1 MGVIRDPF
9 VGLLK
14 SWTRTTAFIGKEVL
28 EVVRRPGALFS
39 LIFGP
44 FLIMGLFGLGY
55 SGQYRPLNA
64 VLVLPTSA
72 NLPRDVN
79 FYTQFTGDS
88 VKLVDITDS
97 TDRAR
102 QRLQRQEIDLIVIA
116 PADVEQSFLSG
127 QQSVIAIE
135 YNELDP
141 VRDNYARFVA
151 YRQVQELNR
160 AIIEQ
165 TVAQGQQYVLQTTGS
180 QPPLVISPQ
189 VVAAPTRAEPRNLAP
204 ISPNVVAFFAPAVLA
219 LVLQHMGVTL
229 TALSLVRERL
239 SGAMDIFRVAPV
251 RALEILI
258 GKYLAYAFFNLSIAA
273 ALCFLLVGVL
283 KVPML
288 SSATDIAWVV
298 VLLSFAALG
307 LGLLI
312 STIVDS
318 ERQAVQLSMLVL
330 LASVFFSGFVLPL
343 DQFITPLRLAA
354 YSLPV
359 THGIQLLQDLMLRG
373 GTNEAWELLVLG
385 GIGVALF
392 VVTSLTVRR
401 NLRSAM

>member
-1 MGVIRDPF
+1 VSAIHEALL
-9 VGLLK
+9 GLLK
-14 SWTRTTAFIGKEVL
+14 TWTRTTSFIGKDVIET
-28 EVVRRPGALFS
+28 VRRPGALFS
-39 LIFGP
+39 LIVGP

-64 VLVLPTSA
+64 VLVLPDSTS
-72 NLPRDVN
+72 LPRDLN
-79 FYTQFTGDS
+79 YYGQFTGES
-88 VKLVDITDS
+88 VKLVEITDS
-97 TDRAR
+97 ADQAR

-116 PADVEQSFLSG
+116 PPDVEQNFLNG
-127 QQSVIAIE
+127 QQSVIGIE

-160 AIIEQ
+160 LIIEQ
-165 TVAQGQQYVLQTTGS
+165 AIAQGQQYVLQTTGS
-180 QPPLVISPQ
+180 LPPIVVPPQ
-189 VVAAPTRAEPRNLAP
+189 VVASPTRADTRNLAP
-204 ISPNVVAFFAPAVLA
+204 VNPNVVAFFAPAVLA

-251 RALEILI
+251 RALEILV
-258 GKYLAYAFFNLSIAA
+258 GKYLAYAFFNLAIAA
-273 ALCFLLVGVL
+273 GLSFLLVGVL
-283 KVPML
+283 KVPLL
-288 SSATDIAWVV
+288 STPADVAKVV
-298 VLLSFAALG
+298 VLLSFASLG

-343 DQFITPLRLAA
+343 DQFIAPLRIAA

-373 GTNEAWELLVLG
+373 GTNQGWELLVLG
-385 GIGVALF
+385 GIGVGLF
-392 VVTSLTVRR
+392 LLTSLTVRR
-401 NLRSAM
+401 NLRSAT

>member
-1 MGVIRDPF
+1 MSTIHEALL
-9 VGLLK
+9 GLLK
-14 SWTRTTAFIGKEVL
+14 TWTRTTSFIGKDVL
-28 EVVRRPGALFS
+28 ETIRRPGALFS

-64 VLVLPTSA
+64 VLVLPPSA
-72 NLPRDVN
+72 SLPRDLN

-88 VKLVDITDS
+88 VKLVEITDNA
-97 TDRAR
+97 DQAR

-116 PADVEQSFLSG
+116 PPDVEQNFLSG
-127 QQSVIAIE
+127 HQSVIGIE

-160 AIIEQ
+160 LIIEQ
-165 TVAQGQQYVLQTTGS
+165 AVAQGQQYVLRTTGQ
-180 QPPLVISPQ
+180 QPPIVVPPQ
-189 VVAAPTRAEPRNLAP
+189 VVAAPTRAETRNLAP
-204 ISPNVVAFFAPAVLA
+204 ISPNVVAYFAPAVLA

-229 TALSLVRERL
+229 TALSMVRERL

-273 ALCFLLVGVL
+273 GLSFLLVGVL
-283 KVPML
+283 KIPLRSTPADV
-288 SSATDIAWVV
+288 AWVV
-298 VLLSFAALG
+298 VLLSFASLG

-312 STIVDS
+312 STVVDS

-343 DQFITPLRLAA
+343 DQFITPLRIAA

-373 GTNEAWELLVLG
+373 STNQGWELLVLG
-385 GIGVALF
+385 GIGVGLF
-392 VVTSLTVRR
+392 LLTSLTVRR
-401 NLRSAM
+401 NLRSAT

>member
-1 MGVIRDPF
+1 VSAIHEALL
-9 VGLLK
+9 GLLK
-14 SWTRTTAFIGKEVL
+14 TWTRTTSFIGKDVL
-28 EVVRRPGALFS
+28 ETVRRPGALFS

-64 VLVLPTSA
+64 VLVLPPSA
-72 NLPRDVN
+72 SLPRDLN

-88 VKLVDITDS
+88 VRLVEISDNADQ
-97 TDRAR
+97 AR

-116 PADVEQSFLSG
+116 PPDVEQNFLSG
-127 QQSVIAIE
+127 QQSVIGIE

-160 AIIEQ
+160 LIIEQ
-165 TVAQGQQYVLQTTGS
+165 AVAQGQQYVLQTTGA
-180 QPPLVISPQ
+180 QPPIVVPPQ
-189 VVAAPTRAEPRNLAP
+189 VVAAPTRAETRNLAP
-204 ISPNVVAFFAPAVLA
+204 ISPNVVAYFAPAVLA

-229 TALSLVRERL
+229 TALSMVRERL

-273 ALCFLLVGVL
+273 GLSFLLVGVL
-283 KVPML
+283 KIPLRSTPADV
-288 SSATDIAWVV
+288 AWVV
-298 VLLSFAALG
+298 VLLSFASLG

-312 STIVDS
+312 STVVDS

-343 DQFITPLRLAA
+343 DQFITPLRIAA

-373 GTNEAWELLVLG
+373 GTNQGWELLVLG
-385 GIGVALF
+385 GIGVGLF
-392 VVTSLTVRR
+392 FLTSVTVRR
-401 NLRSAM
+401 NLRSAT

>member
-1 MGVIRDPF
+1 MSAIHEALL
-9 VGLLK
+9 GLLET
-14 SWTRTTAFIGKEVL
+14 WTRTTSFIGKDVIET
-28 EVVRRPGALFS
+28 VRRPGALFS

-79 FYTQFTGDS
+79 FYTQFTGES
-88 VKLVDITDS
+88 VKLVEITDS

-116 PADVEQSFLSG
+116 PAEVEQSFLSG

-160 AIIEQ
+160 LIIEQ
-165 TVAQGQQYVLQTTGS
+165 AVAQGQQYVLQTTGA
-180 QPPLVISPQ
+180 QPPIIVPPQ
-189 VVAAPTRAEPRNLAP
+189 VVAAPTRAETRNLAP
-204 ISPNVVAFFAPAVLA
+204 LSPNVVAFFAPAVLA

-258 GKYLAYAFFNLSIAA
+258 GKYLAYAFFNLAIAA
-273 ALCFLLVGVL
+273 GLSFLLVGML
-283 KVPML
+283 QVPLL
-288 SSATDIAWVV
+288 STPGDVAWVV
-298 VLLSFAALG
+298 VLLSFASLG

-312 STIVDS
+312 STVVDS

-343 DQFITPLRLAA
+343 DQFITPLRIAA

-373 GTNEAWELLVLG
+373 GTNQGWELLVLG

-392 VVTSLTVRR
+392 LLTSLTVRR
-401 NLRSAM
+401 NLRSAT

>member
-1 MGVIRDPF
+1 VRAIVDIWL
-9 VGLLK
+9 GLLK
-14 SWTRTTAFIGKEVL
+14 SWTRTTSFIGKDVL

-44 FLIMGLFGLGY
+44 FLIMGLFGIGY

-72 NLPRDVN
+72 SLPRDAA
-79 FYTQFTGDS
+79 FYQQFTGDS
-88 VKLVDITDS
+88 VRIVEISEDAEL
-97 TDRAR
+97 AR
-102 QRLQRQEIDLIVIA
+102 QRLIRQEIDLVVSA
-116 PADVEQSFLSG
+116 PPNVEDYFLNG
-127 QQSVIAIE
+127 QQSTIGIE

-165 TVAQGQQYVLQTTGS
+165 AVSQGQQYVLQSTGS
-180 QPPLVISPQ
+180 QPPIPVSPQ
-189 VVAAPTRAEPRNLAP
+189 VIAAPTRAEPRNLAP
-204 ISPNVVAFFAPAVLA
+204 VSPNVVKFFGPAVLA

-229 TALSLVRERL
+229 TALSMVRERL

-273 ALCFLLVGVL
+273 AISFLLVGVL
-283 KVPML
+283 QEPML
-288 SSATDIAWVV
+288 SSAGDVASVV
-298 VLLSFAALG
+298 CLLSFASLG

-343 DQFITPLRLAA
+343 DQFIAPMRVAA

-373 GTNEAWELLVLG
+373 GTNHGWELLALG
-385 GIGVALF
+385 GIGVVLF
-392 VVTSLTVRR
+392 LVTSMTVRR
-401 NLRSAM
+401 NLRSAT

>member
-1 MGVIRDPF
+1 MSAILEVLL
-9 VGLLK
+9 GLLK
-14 SWTRTTAFIGKEVL
+14 TWTRTTSFIGKDVL
-28 EVVRRPGALFS
+28 ETIRRPGALFS

-44 FLIMGLFGLGY
+44 FVIMGLFGLGY
-55 SGQYRPLNA
+55 SGQYRPLSA
-64 VLVLPTSA
+64 VLVLPPSA
-72 NLPRDVN
+72 NLPRDLN
-79 FYTQFTGDS
+79 FYAQFTGDS
-88 VKLVDITDS
+88 VNFVEITDS
-97 TDRAR
+97 ADQAR
-102 QRLQRQEIDLIVIA
+102 QRLHRQEIDLIVIA
-116 PADVEQSFLSG
+116 PPDVEQKFLSG
-127 QQSVIAIE
+127 QQSVIGIE

-160 AIIEQ
+160 LIIEQ
-165 TVAQGQQYVLQTTGS
+165 AVTQGQQYLLQTTGA
-180 QPPLVISPQ
+180 QPPIVVPPQ
-189 VVAAPTRAEPRNLAP
+189 VVAAPMRAETRNIAP
-204 ISPNVVAFFAPAVLA
+204 LNPNVVAFFAPAVLA

-258 GKYLAYAFFNLSIAA
+258 GKYLAYAFFNLAIAA
-273 ALCFLLVGVL
+273 GLSFLLVGVL
-283 KVPML
+283 KVPLL
-288 SSATDIAWVV
+288 SAPADVAYVV
-298 VLLSFAALG
+298 VLLSFASLG

-312 STIVDS
+312 STVVDS

-343 DQFITPLRLAA
+343 DQFITPLRIAA

-373 GTNEAWELLVLG
+373 GTNQGWELLVLG
-385 GIGVALF
+385 GIGVGLF
-392 VVTSLTVRR
+392 LLTSLTVRR
-401 NLRSAM
+401 NLRSAT

>member
-1 MGVIRDPF
+1 LL
-9 VGLLK
+9 GLLK
-14 SWTRTTAFIGKEVL
+14 TWTRTTSFIGKDVL
-28 EVVRRPGALFS
+28 ETIRRPGALFS

-64 VLVLPTSA
+64 VLVLPPSA
-72 NLPRDVN
+72 SLPRDLN

-88 VKLVDITDS
+88 VKLVEITDNA
-97 TDRAR
+97 DQAR

-116 PADVEQSFLSG
+116 PPDVEQNFLSG
-127 QQSVIAIE
+127 QQSVIGIE

-160 AIIEQ
+160 LIIEQ
-165 TVAQGQQYVLQTTGS
+165 AVAQGQQYVLRTTGQ
-180 QPPLVISPQ
+180 QPPIVVPPH
-189 VVAAPTRAEPRNLAP
+189 VVAAPTRAETRNLAP
-204 ISPNVVAFFAPAVLA
+204 ISPNVVAYFAPAVLA

-229 TALSLVRERL
+229 TALSMVRERL

-273 ALCFLLVGVL
+273 GLSFLLVGVL
-283 KVPML
+283 KIPLRSTPADV
-288 SSATDIAWVV
+288 AWVV
-298 VLLSFAALG
+298 VLLSFASLG

-312 STIVDS
+312 STVVDS

-343 DQFITPLRLAA
+343 DQFITPLRIAA

-373 GTNEAWELLVLG
+373 GTNQGWELLVLG
-385 GIGVALF
+385 GIGVGLF
-392 VVTSLTVRR
+392 LLTSLTVRR
-401 NLRSAM
+401 NLRSAT